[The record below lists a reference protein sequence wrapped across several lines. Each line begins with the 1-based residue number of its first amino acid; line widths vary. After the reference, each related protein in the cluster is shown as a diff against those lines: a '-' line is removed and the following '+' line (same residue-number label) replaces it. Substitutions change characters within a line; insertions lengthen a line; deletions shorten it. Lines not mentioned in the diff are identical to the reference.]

1 MCIRDRNGTDRPAIA
16 GNLNCDDDMPPESL
30 MLAANKLDISLYY
43 LCSNATDSGIKGSFI
58 YKRVLELER
67 TINLFNEAGIK
78 PHNIYLSGF
87 SAGGWTALMAA
98 KAIPRKFNKGVLFAP
113 AFAGPRYETRFFPV
127 WRKIIRPKQVKEI
140 LKAEKL
146 EFLIFAYEDDPFN
159 RPIEQVTRQN
169 IYDENTG
176 EIKYVQ
182 ETPRFEKDN
191 YNLNYGISAQISI
204 PLGKAPALCHKATEI
219 NIKNQELLYQKT
231 LLETAMF
238 RLKLC
243 GEQANLGV
251 TFVGEYARICEG
263 IKVTVP
269 PNQVIPHSHSLTS
282 EK

>member
-1 MCIRDRNGTDRPAIA
+1 M
-16 GNLNCDDDMPPESL
+16 
-30 MLAANKLDISLYY
+30 ANTTVASPS
-43 LCSNATDSGIKGSFI
+43 SNAQGTVNNNATMIAPQSTPQFRMSQGIVCSSPSLTITPYVTDAHSFN
-58 YKRVLELER
+58 
-67 TINLFNEAGIK
+67 T
-78 PHNIYLSGF
+78 
-87 SAGGWTALMAA
+87 
-98 KAIPRKFNKGVLFAP
+98 PR
-113 AFAGPRYETRFFPV
+113 ET
-127 WRKIIRPKQVKEI
+127 
-140 LKAEKL
+140 
-146 EFLIFAYEDDPFN
+146 
-159 RPIEQVTRQN
+159 VTRQN
-169 IYDENTG
+169 IYDEDTG
-176 EIKYVQ
+176 AIKYVQ
-182 ETPRFEKDN
+182 ETPRFEKEN
-191 YNLNYGISAQISI
+191 FNVNYGISAQISI